1 MGLRASCAALLI
13 VLCGG
18 IAGCGDAS
26 EPTSAAAAASSSVT
40 VDASVEPVALSSDG
54 VVALDDHGVLRI
66 QGHRRQRLFR
76 NGDVL
81 GAAASEQRLAAI
93 VGRADE
99 RGPVRSDFVR
109 ADDADRFADGAGTG
123 RTRVL
128 AGPVGSRLR
137 EVEDCPATR
146 RAVVAPAVT
155 GATVAWRG
163 CGGNTVE
170 VDQDGRRSALVAG
183 GTPVA
188 LAAAGRLVGW
198 IAARGGHQSA
208 VVKVAD
214 LDTGTTVSVGEVPAV
229 SPTSTASLALTAA
242 GRSRAMIAR
251 VDDRANAYCE
261 AFSAETGGSLEDRG
275 RVVCAP
281 AALTATGMIGLR
293 PGPSGSVELA
303 LSDDDGRH
311 GVAIARARPAS
322 RIRFAVDERRVA
334 YTHPTCTEQTLT
346 VVSTDQL
353 PATARAPR
361 CPLRV
366 STRRVRA
373 GSSGRVRI
381 RVACPRGCR
390 LDPGAGILIL
400 GRAGVA
406 LNGGRGVV
414 RRSSGHVRLA
424 FTLSARAQRRLK
436 ARNRIR
442 ATVALTGLDGT
453 QASAAI
459 ILRR

>member
-1 MGLRASCAALLI
+1 
-13 VLCGG
+13 
-18 IAGCGDAS
+18 
-26 EPTSAAAAASSSVT
+26 
-40 VDASVEPVALSSDG
+40 
-54 VVALDDHGVLRI
+54 
-66 QGHRRQRLFR
+66 
-76 NGDVL
+76 
-81 GAAASEQRLAAI
+81 
-93 VGRADE
+93 
-99 RGPVRSDFVR
+99 
-109 ADDADRFADGAGTG
+109 
-123 RTRVL
+123 
-128 AGPVGSRLR
+128 
-137 EVEDCPATR
+137 
-146 RAVVAPAVT
+146 
-155 GATVAWRG
+155 
-163 CGGNTVE
+163 
-170 VDQDGRRSALVAG
+170 
-183 GTPVA
+183 
-188 LAAAGRLVGW
+188 
-198 IAARGGHQSA
+198 
-208 VVKVAD
+208 
-214 LDTGTTVSVGEVPAV
+214 
-229 SPTSTASLALTAA
+229 
-242 GRSRAMIAR
+242 MIAR

-303 LSDDDGRH
+303 LSDDDGGH
-311 GVAIARARPAS
+311 GVPIARTRAAS

-414 RRSSGHVRLA
+414 RRSSGQVRLA
-424 FTLSARAQRRLK
+424 FALSARAQRRLK